1 MKEYIPGKRLIVIGD
16 IHGQLEP
23 FVEILQHARL
33 INTHWD
39 WCGGETRMIQMGDVY
54 DRGPKS
60 AEVDLLLNKLQRQ
73 AADSAGEVV
82 RLVGNHE
89 LEIMLG
95 NFAIC
100 GLEKDEAEMIRKR
113 FNQQVLDGELRGAC
127 AYKNILFTHAGV
139 TRKLMRIFEQQLE
152 EVSAYNIA
160 TLINLIFK
168 ESIRHQFFKHPIF
181 NISIHRQGT
190 DRFGG
195 IFWEDISDLIHSY
208 APQSPLWQVIGH
220 TQVDHIM
227 IDPKTRFIP
236 IDVGMHRKLQYL
248 EIEKG
253 SSTPLIRTVE
263 S

>member
-1 MKEYIPGKRLIVIGD
+1 MEEHIPGKRLVVIGD

-23 FVEILQHARL
+23 FVKILQHAQL
-33 INTHWD
+33 INAHWD
-39 WCGGETRMIQMGDVY
+39 WCGGETRVIQMGDVY

-60 AEVDLLLNKLQRQ
+60 TEADLLLYKLQRQ
-73 AADSAGEVV
+73 AADSTGEVV

-100 GLEKDEAEMIRKR
+100 GLDETEAEIIRKR
-113 FNQQVLDGELRGAC
+113 FNQQVLDGELRGAYG
-127 AYKNILFTHAGV
+127 YKNILFTHAGV
-139 TRKLMRIFEQQLE
+139 TCKLMRIFEQQLE
-152 EVSAYNIA
+152 EINAYNLA

-181 NISIHRQGT
+181 NISVHRQGT

-195 IFWEDISDLIHSY
+195 IFWEDIADLIHGY
-208 APQSPLWQVIGH
+208 PKQSPLWQVIGH
-220 TQVDHIM
+220 TQVDHII
-227 IDPKTRFIP
+227 IDSKTRLIP
-236 IDVGMHRKLQYL
+236 VDVGMHRKLQYL